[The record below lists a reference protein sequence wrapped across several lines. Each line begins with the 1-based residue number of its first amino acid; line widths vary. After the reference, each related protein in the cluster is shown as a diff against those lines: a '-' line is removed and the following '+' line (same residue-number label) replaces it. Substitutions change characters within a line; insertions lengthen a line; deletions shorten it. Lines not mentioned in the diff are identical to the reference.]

1 MNKRELLSTIR
12 LYVIA
17 DKRICGSRDIEAMV
31 SESIAGGAEMIQYR
45 DKESDDHVFLETAS
59 KLQAICKS
67 RNIPFIINDRVEIAL
82 EINADGVHVGQEDIP
97 LTVARKRLDP
107 EKIVGVSAT
116 SIKQAIQAEK
126 NGADYIGIG
135 PIFDTLSKEI
145 EKPIG
150 MDIITAAESRLR
162 IPFFAIGGINMSN
175 LDELIQAGG
184 SRIAV
189 ISAVILSDDIR
200 SSAQKLRA
208 KLKTATESS

>member
-1 MNKRELLSTIR
+1 
-12 LYVIA
+12 
-17 DKRICGSRDIEAMV
+17 MV